1 MASFEAYD
9 ASSIALTSEN
19 APVYR
24 AIGVR
29 APATITTSV
38 GNIFVLTL
46 VCRTGHRSS
55 LPLKSKTAN
64 RRVGTQS
71 TTISALRFQFWILS
85 KQEYQ
90 QNHRSAGSPLPSKP
104 TCRETPR
111 RN

>member
-9 ASSIALTSEN
+9 ASSIALPSEN
-19 APVYR
+19 APVSR
-24 AIGVR
+24 AIGGR
-29 APATITTSV
+29 RPATITTSV

-71 TTISALRFQFWILS
+71 TTISALRFQLWTLS
-85 KQEYQ
+85 
-90 QNHRSAGSPLPSKP
+90 NHESQLNERTAADHWRSTP
-104 TCRETPR
+104 T
-111 RN
+111 